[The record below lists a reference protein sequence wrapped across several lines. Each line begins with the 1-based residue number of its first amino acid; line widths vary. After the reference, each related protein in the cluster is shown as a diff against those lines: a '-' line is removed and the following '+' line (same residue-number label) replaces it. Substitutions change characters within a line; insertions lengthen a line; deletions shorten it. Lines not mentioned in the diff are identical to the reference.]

1 MFKITKK
8 EKKKKSAER
17 NKRGFQILG
26 GKIIFNWLIPRKL
39 HSKFI
44 PILKTS
50 ENQSLCNAE
59 SRDLHWIII
68 RCFSSLSIFPL
79 LGS

>member
-26 GKIIFNWLIPRKL
+26 GKIIFN
-39 HSKFI
+39 
-44 PILKTS
+44 
-50 ENQSLCNAE
+50 
-59 SRDLHWIII
+59 
-68 RCFSSLSIFPL
+68 
-79 LGS
+79 